1 MNESMKKELD
11 QLKTE
16 FRFIK
21 SNLTDLKNENFQTL
35 QLINN
40 KVNRTVIRPIF
51 VTKKLVLV

>member
-40 KVNRTVIRPIF
+40 KVNRTVIRTY
-51 VTKKLVLV
+51 VTCKT